1 MIPDASD
8 LGSMGFVSG
17 LYIVLLVSDVS
28 MPFPNEVDWR
38 RPLVYITIITGSIRR
53 RRPNGPSF
61 VTILPTVAKT
71 WQSYSDNP
79 KRIFKIELLPK
90 THLITTAHRFG
101 LVTPCGNINRDPHT
115 VGFGLCNFALLYTD
129 GSGAGARKIPITFPN
144 YKK

>member
-79 KRIFKIELLPK
+79 KRI
-90 THLITTAHRFG
+90 
-101 LVTPCGNINRDPHT
+101 
-115 VGFGLCNFALLYTD
+115 
-129 GSGAGARKIPITFPN
+129 
-144 YKK
+144 